1 MTLARRFDR
10 SLRELSNVNDIFGMD
25 LLRPFRTYP
34 NYNSMNLDVVETE
47 KDFTIKVP
55 LAGLTRED
63 ITVSITEGA
72 LCINAEAKIE
82 TSEDTKYV
90 YRGVSTSKFN
100 KVLPRLEEQF
110 NVDSKKI
117 KAKYLNG
124 VLEVAMPKKKTSVI
138 KSIDV
143 TIE

>member
-34 NYNSMNLDVVETE
+34 NFNSMNLDVVETE

-55 LAGLTRED
+55 LAGLTKED
-63 ITVSITEGA
+63 ITVSVTEGA
-72 LCINAEAKIE
+72 LYINAEAKTE